1 MDRLWN
7 ILKEKGI
14 PKRITIL
21 IATAWA
27 FVQVIDFFAQ
37 RYHWPDAIVD
47 ISVTLM
53 IALVPFIFILL
64 WFQGTLQKSLKLTLL
79 SMIVVLTTFL
89 SYYEWNNIKREPI
102 LIRENLSNPSLM
114 VLPFQI
120 YPDSVKEAYFVDGI
134 TSSIITQLTKLN
146 AIPIVS
152 ENTSFQYKNIRADL
166 NRIASD
172 NDVKF
177 ILQGRVQRVS
187 SSIRITTQLINIST
201 GIQVWAEQF
210 EGDEKDIFRLQ
221 DRISRQIAQSLQLKL
236 DPIRERKINSQ
247 ITTNLKAYDNYLK
260 GKFNSYAMNLDSA
273 IYYYSLAIREDP
285 QFAKAHAELS
295 ATYSKKNKFF
305 TDPKVNLTEMAYLEG
320 EKALS
325 LDSTLAEVYY
335 ARAYYIYTAKNKFP
349 HQRAILDCKKAL
361 AINPSS
367 SNTLSLLG
375 DIYFHVGLFPE
386 AIDAFE
392 KALHADP
399 MNTYARACLPSFPFY
414 EFDYK
419 KVVET
424 YKNVPEIYLKHPAW
438 ASERLLA
445 MAFSSQVQAASK
457 EFLKSL
463 KENPSDPL
471 FNAGYALL
479 LAKNGKPLEA
489 MKYLEVVE
497 KTEHNE
503 DQASVFHHATSYM
516 VAAYALMGKK
526 EKAIEWL
533 RWTAEYGF
541 PCYPYFKGDT
551 NLANL
556 QTEPVFQ
563 QLMADM
569 KKGWIDY
576 KRLAN
581 E

>member
-1 MDRLWN
+1 MERFWN

-27 FVQVIDFFAQ
+27 FVQVIDFFSQ
-37 RYHWPDAIVD
+37 RYNWLDAVVD

-64 WFQGTLQKSLKLTLL
+64 WFQGTHQKSLKLTLL

-177 ILQGRVQRVS
+177 ILQGRVQRAS

-247 ITTNLKAYDNYLK
+247 ITTNLKAYDDYLK

-320 EKALS
+320 EKEHLS
-325 LDSTLAEVYY
+325 DRDLK
-335 ARAYYIYTAKNKFP
+335 R
-349 HQRAILDCKKAL
+349 
-361 AINPSS
+361 
-367 SNTLSLLG
+367 
-375 DIYFHVGLFPE
+375 LFPE
-386 AIDAFE
+386 FHKNWFTKIKDA
-392 KALHADP
+392 L
-399 MNTYARACLPSFPFY
+399 R
-414 EFDYK
+414 
-419 KVVET
+419 
-424 YKNVPEIYLKHPAW
+424 LKW
-438 ASERLLA
+438 
-445 MAFSSQVQAASK
+445 
-457 EFLKSL
+457 
-463 KENPSDPL
+463 
-471 FNAGYALL
+471 
-479 LAKNGKPLEA
+479 
-489 MKYLEVVE
+489 
-497 KTEHNE
+497 
-503 DQASVFHHATSYM
+503 
-516 VAAYALMGKK
+516 
-526 EKAIEWL
+526 
-533 RWTAEYGF
+533 
-541 PCYPYFKGDT
+541 
-551 NLANL
+551 
-556 QTEPVFQ
+556 
-563 QLMADM
+563 
-569 KKGWIDY
+569 
-576 KRLAN
+576 
-581 E
+581 